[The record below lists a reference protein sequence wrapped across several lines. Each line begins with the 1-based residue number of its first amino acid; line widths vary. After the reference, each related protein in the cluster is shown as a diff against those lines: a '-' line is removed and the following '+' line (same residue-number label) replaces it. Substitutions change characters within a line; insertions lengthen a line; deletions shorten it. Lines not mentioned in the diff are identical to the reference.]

1 MKWTVLICMATLA
14 ISASS
19 AGAAVRGCNFP
30 YGYGPSNDA
39 GVPIGN
45 VSARN
50 MTCSAALT
58 RISEG
63 VLLRDGNLRTRG
75 SPVTCFRRT
84 TLAASKLAPPF
95 AARAVIRR
103 SGSPGQPEAS
113 SRMI

>member
-1 MKWTVLICMATLA
+1 MDGVDLYGDTG

-75 SPVTCFRRT
+75 FTCYLLQAYHAGSLETGATVRCTRRHQAFRFSWAT
-84 TLAASKLAPPF
+84 
-95 AARAVIRR
+95 
-103 SGSPGQPEAS
+103 
-113 SRMI
+113 